1 MFRPDKQLVSH
12 RWWELRNN
20 LKSNETWPL
29 KTIVHIL
36 NFSAVRTYSNF
47 LHQISSLINL
57 SLLLFDFRKSFDQS
71 CSLYLDIYLQYMH
84 NCEITHTKTMDLK
97 EIKNHQ
103 DGKVLTLPAET
114 LLNVLISSM
123 RVSMSGVKS
132 MYSIAFWTMAVMAC
146 DK

>member
-1 MFRPDKQLVSH
+1 MT
-12 RWWELRNN
+12 
-20 LKSNETWPL
+20 ETLPQ
-29 KTIVHIL
+29 KTEEHIL
-36 NFSAVRTYSNF
+36 KFSAVQTYSNF

-132 MYSIAFWTMAVMAC
+132 MYSIAF
-146 DK
+146 